1 MHMFSVFAC
10 CQTPCAIPSFIT
22 PVRAVYGG
30 SAADPMFFSLQMKMV
45 SSEQQVAE
53 LTRSLEL
60 LMREKKELE
69 LKERI
74 MRYSLEGLSLHL
86 DHLFADKVRL
96 LKHHLLLPTWVPI
109 QPAEQQAQSL
119 LCLSN
124 QSHAER
130 SPKTAE
136 QPAWRALA

>member
-1 MHMFSVFAC
+1 M
-10 CQTPCAIPSFIT
+10 
-22 PVRAVYGG
+22 YGG
-30 SAADPMFFSLQMKMV
+30 SASNPVLVSPQMKMA

-96 LKHHLLLPTWVPI
+96 LKQTCCSLPECSCSP
-109 QPAEQQAQSL
+109 QSNKL
-119 LCLSN
+119 KPCCTSL
-124 QSHAER
+124 
-130 SPKTAE
+130 PKVMQNGA
-136 QPAWRALA
+136 RRRLKSLF